1 MARRSTN
8 RKAVRRAERTQEAA
22 EIERRLA
29 PLKKQLAGQDLI
41 DGMVGALKDH
51 QERQGGRGSAP
62 RCSVRRHVGGGRRG
76 PEGRTWARIRGW
88 CSRGRRSGRP
98 GSGAGWRP

>member
-8 RKAVRRAERTQEAA
+8 RKAARRAERTQEAA

-29 PLKKQLAGQDLI
+29 PLKKRLAGQDLV

-51 QERQGGRGSAP
+51 QDARAERVRTKMLRQATRRWRSARARGQNMGPDP
-62 RCSVRRHVGGGRRG
+62 RLVLKR
-76 PEGRTWARIRGW
+76 A
-88 CSRGRRSGRP
+88 
-98 GSGAGWRP
+98 A